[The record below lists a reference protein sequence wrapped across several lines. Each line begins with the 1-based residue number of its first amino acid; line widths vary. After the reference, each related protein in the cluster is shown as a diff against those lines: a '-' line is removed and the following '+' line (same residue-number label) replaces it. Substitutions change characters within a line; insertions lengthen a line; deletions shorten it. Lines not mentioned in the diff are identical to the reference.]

1 MNPIIRSLGIA
12 ADKPLNGGRSVLK
25 AFAFILLSLG
35 LVVACGRT
43 EQKVELKSS
52 QLDDLNDSNCKRG
65 KCPAIDFSIVD
76 SSGFDV
82 TSKTFEGLVKTPI
95 EWAIKVKST
104 SPAGRVKIHLRE
116 YPTAWMNFRNN
127 GAPGS
132 LLLFG
137 TPENITG
144 SNSVTILARDIARC
158 VALNK
163 DSKKN
168 CSDVKV
174 DFADYDKTINL
185 KYTIKDQSAGGAKP

>member
-1 MNPIIRSLGIA
+1 MNPNIRSFGIT
-12 ADKPLNGGRSVLK
+12 ADKTSVGGRSVLK
-25 AFAFILLSLG
+25 AFSFILLSLG

-52 QLDDLNDSNCKRG
+52 QLDDLNDSNCKRD

-104 SPAGRVKIHLRE
+104 SPAGRVKIVLKE
-116 YPTAWMNFRNN
+116 YPTSWMNFRNN

-144 SNSVTILARDIARC
+144 SNAVTILARDIARC

-174 DFADYDKTINL
+174 GFADYDKTFNL